1 MYYIEMYTVSKILIS
16 RQKGYGG
23 KIENQERNINHNIY
37 SNISIQNPI
46 LYKLLR
52 TSKELSISY
61 TRISFNSNCIKNLNI
76 QIRYETPCTIDFRLR
91 NFLLVLERENS
102 LLDFCFE
109 FSYFLLRIS
118 TS

>member
-1 MYYIEMYTVSKILIS
+1 M
-16 RQKGYGG
+16 
-23 KIENQERNINHNIY
+23 
-37 SNISIQNPI
+37 
-46 LYKLLR
+46 
-52 TSKELSISY
+52 
-61 TRISFNSNCIKNLNI
+61 NCIKNLNI